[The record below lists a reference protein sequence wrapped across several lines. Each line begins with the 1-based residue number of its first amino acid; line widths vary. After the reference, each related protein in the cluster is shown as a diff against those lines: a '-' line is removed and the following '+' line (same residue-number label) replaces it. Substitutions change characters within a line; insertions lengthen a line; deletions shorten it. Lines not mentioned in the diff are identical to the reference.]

1 MRTNLKTAQAA
12 KGQWALIFE
21 HYGLP
26 PITGK
31 NHFKGK
37 CPLCDSIGKF
47 RIDDRDGA
55 GTWICTCGSGDGL
68 KLVTTTQGK
77 PFNEICK
84 EIDQLI
90 GNSFTREKLPVT
102 SSASSMRT
110 RVLRKFAKL
119 TPLRGTSGAQ
129 YLNERG
135 IYQLPTEAIRF
146 NDKQRHNGLVFQSLY
161 SLATDDKGE
170 LCYLHQTLLN
180 GSEKADIGTSA
191 KRQKSLQEDN
201 YLDHAR
207 SVAIRMF
214 PVASTLGIAEG
225 IETALSA
232 HQIYKVNTWATMTA
246 NFMKKFRVPAGVKN
260 FIIFADRDINS
271 ATGLAAALECA
282 HANLLAKND
291 VERISVYYP
300 DHGDFNDMLMSGD
313 QVRELVFY
321 KKQQVAA

>member
-1 MRTNLKTAQAA
+1 MKTAEAA
-12 KGQWALIFE
+12 KGQWAMIFG

-55 GTWICTCGSGDGL
+55 GTWICTCGNGDGM
-68 KLVTTTQGK
+68 KLVTQTQGK
-77 PFNEICK
+77 PFNEICR
-84 EIDQLI
+84 EIDELI
-90 GNSFTREKLPVT
+90 GNTFTRLKIPVT
-102 SSASSMRT
+102 TSAGSLRK
-110 RVLRKFAKL
+110 RVLSKFSKL
-119 TPLRGTSGAQ
+119 APLCGTTGAD
-129 YLNERG
+129 YLNARG
-135 IYQLPTEAIRF
+135 IYKLPAEAIRF
-146 NDKQRHNGLVFQSLY
+146 NDKQRHDGRVFQSLY

-170 LCYLHQTLLN
+170 LCYLHQTLLDGAN
-180 GSEKADIGTSA
+180 KADIGTSA

-232 HQIYKVNTWATMTA
+232 HQLYGVNTWATMTSG
-246 NFMKKFRVPAGVKN
+246 FMKKFRVPAGVKHL
-260 FIIFADRDINS
+260 IIFADRDPNS
-271 ATGLAAALECA
+271 ATGLAAAYECA
-282 HANLLAKND
+282 HHNLLAKND
-291 VERISVYYP
+291 LQRVSVYWP
-300 DHGDFNDMLMSGD
+300 DHDDFNNMLMNGD
-313 QVRELVFY
+313 QVRELVFN

>member
-1 MRTNLKTAQAA
+1 MKTAEAA
-12 KGQWALIFE
+12 KGQWAKILE

-37 CPLCDSIGKF
+37 CPVCDSIGKF
-47 RIDDRDGA
+47 RIDDRDGT
-55 GTWICTCGSGDGL
+55 GTWICTCGSGDGM

-77 PFNEICK
+77 PFNEICR

-90 GNSFTREKLPVT
+90 GNTFTRLKIPAT
-102 SSASSMRT
+102 SSAGSLRN
-110 RVLRKFAKL
+110 RVLSKFSKL
-119 TPLRGTSGAQ
+119 TALRGTSGAQ
-129 YLNERG
+129 YLNARG
-135 IYQLPTEAIRF
+135 IYQLPQEAVRF
-146 NDKQRHNGLVFQSLY
+146 NDKERYGGRVFQSLY

-170 LCYLHQTLLN
+170 LCYLHRTLLDGN
-180 GSEKADIGTSA
+180 RKAQLKDSSGA
-191 KRQKSLQEDN
+191 KRQNSLQEES

-271 ATGLAAALECA
+271 ATGLAAAMECA

-291 VERISVYYP
+291 LERISIYYP
-300 DHGDFNDMLMSGD
+300 DNGDFNDMLMNGD

-321 KKQQVAA
+321 KKKAAA